1 MWSKILYI
9 VLIHLGSNFFNIII
23 FYFDFMIYAFL
34 QSLTIT
40 IRSWIGSLGVV
51 GKDTSGLFSNYYKK
65 TVPKN
70 NFWKHFLKIVIWC
83 FI

>member
-1 MWSKILYI
+1 
-9 VLIHLGSNFFNIII
+9 
-23 FYFDFMIYAFL
+23 MIYAFL

-65 TVPKN
+65 Q
-70 NFWKHFLKIVIWC
+70 FQKIIFENIFKKLLYDVLYNKSL
-83 FI
+83 FGN